1 MRYIMRASVCV
12 PRPLRV
18 FPSMHRAKLNSQRS
32 YGDWVLNQHAAGGG
46 EGRASVSGVQQR
58 EREREKVNFN
68 ANG

>member
-32 YGDWVLNQHAAGGG
+32 YGDWVVNQHAAGGR
-46 EGRASVSGVQQR
+46 EGGASISGNSR
-58 EREREKVNFN
+58 ERERERESESQC
-68 ANG
+68 